1 MSDTELIRTALLRVL
16 EGQRKL
22 ADLYDRLPGSIDGV
36 PQTVRGGEFAE
47 IDIDL
52 LHRVSNPESGR
63 HQSTEPIWGRVGGRK
78 GDLRITGHKV
88 LDVYDTL
95 EELIRDRLEKK

>member
-1 MSDTELIRTALLRVL
+1 MSDTELILTALLRVL

-22 ADLYDRLPGSIDGV
+22 AELYDFLPETIDGV
-36 PQTVRGGEFAE
+36 PQTVRGGELAQM
-47 IDIDL
+47 DIDR

-63 HQSTEPIWGRVGGRK
+63 HKSMAPIWGEVVGRK
-78 GDLRITGHKV
+78 GDLRITGHRV

>member
-1 MSDTELIRTALLRVL
+1 MSDTELILTALLRVL

-22 ADLYDRLPGSIDGV
+22 AELYDR
-36 PQTVRGGEFAE
+36 
-47 IDIDL
+47 

-63 HQSTEPIWGRVGGRK
+63 HQSTEPIWGRVGGPK
-78 GDLRITGHKV
+78 GNLRITGHRV